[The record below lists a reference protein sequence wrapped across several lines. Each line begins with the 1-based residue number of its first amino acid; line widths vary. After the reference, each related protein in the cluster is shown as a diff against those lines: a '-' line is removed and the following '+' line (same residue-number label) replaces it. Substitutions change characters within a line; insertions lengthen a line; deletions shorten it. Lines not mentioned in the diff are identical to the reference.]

1 MTLSIIAEE
10 IEILNKY
17 RIKKVSY
24 SIDIVDIPTDKKN
37 ARHYYSTLKIDLS
50 LYMEN
55 QSSEICLPL
64 SYLYNFTSQTL
75 KKSPPLNKFPSE
87 IVLNMVSSITVDNID
102 SNNIIWTTCKTD
114 GCNGGKIECLKIN
127 IMDNMCEN
135 VYRVKNK
142 PTHLNIKYNILTP
155 QPLLPK
161 NKKTETENVNAEE
174 SDDSN
179 MRDIFTPSIILLCL
193 KRWLETIRSWINQ
206 QKKYGVKN
214 NLTNLNLKHGVISPQ
229 PPLLMCENKETEKI
243 GIKKSD
249 NSNMGDVSI
258 PSLILFCLRQDLATL
273 HIWIKQK
280 IYGWIKWKIPD
291 WIKQKIPDWIK
302 QKIRSWIKQKIRSI
316 NRDDS
321 KLEKNMRHFK
331 LPIIDS
337 RHTNVI
343 SFKFSSPIGWK
354 FADVTNINPV
364 TEKGDDIVHC
374 YGDCPIRYVNKKVP
388 LSYFCYGPVIDNSIS
403 SYEKQLIPSSISSED
418 LFLDIMD
425 GDTKSMFTSHN
436 WEYSGHPKKSTW
448 VVDIYKKN
456 MWKYAVKNAQTMY
469 EMMCGCK
476 FKKRCVLPCDKYQKK
491 LEKWYF
497 TPCNNQS
504 SKTEITAGSY
514 ILRDINFKIEAGSK
528 NKLTVA
534 LSRCLLILSILF
546 GIIFVFSLITTSVD
560 KVEWINY
567 IFADI
572 GQITVVVAFFFS
584 YCLEKENGMQF
595 YVSDRR
601 IQNQIIISALVSIF
615 CAVLLIIRFTI
626 SL

>member
-1 MTLSIIAEE
+1 MALSIIAEE
-10 IEILNKY
+10 IELLNKY
-17 RIKKVSY
+17 HIKKVSY
-24 SIDIVDIPTDKKN
+24 SIDVVDIPTDKKD

-55 QSSEICLPL
+55 QFDEICLPL
-64 SYLYNFTSQTL
+64 SYFNHQIL
-75 KKSPPLNKFPSE
+75 KRPPE
-87 IVLNMVSSITVDNID
+87 MVGNLISSITVDNID
-102 SNNIIWTTCKTD
+102 SKNVVWTICKTD
-114 GCNGGKIECLKIN
+114 GGNGGKIDCLNIN
-127 IMDNMCEN
+127 IMGNRREN
-135 VYRVKNK
+135 VYEVKNK

-155 QPLLPK
+155 QPSLPR
-161 NKKTETENVNAEE
+161 NKKTKTENVKAKDR
-174 SDDSN
+174 DDSN
-179 MRDIFTPSIILLCL
+179 MKNIFTPSIILLCL
-193 KRWLETIRSWINQ
+193 
-206 QKKYGVKN
+206 
-214 NLTNLNLKHGVISPQ
+214 NLKDGVISPQ
-229 PPLLMCENKETEKI
+229 APLLMYENKETENI

-249 NSNMGDVSI
+249 NSDMESVSI
-258 PSLILFCLRQDLATL
+258 FSLILFCLRQDLATL
-273 HIWIKQK
+273 HI
-280 IYGWIKWKIPD
+280 

-337 RHTNVI
+337 KYTNVI
-343 SFKFSSPIGWK
+343 SFKFRSPDGWK
-354 FADVTNINPV
+354 FADVTNIKPV

-388 LSYFCYGPVIDNSIS
+388 LSYFCYGPVIDNSIP

-418 LFLDIMD
+418 LFLDIKD
-425 GDTKSMFTSHN
+425 GDTKSMFISHN

-448 VVDIYKKN
+448 VVEIYKKN
-456 MWKYAVKNAQTMY
+456 MWEYAVKNAETMY

-476 FKKRCVLPCDKYQKK
+476 FKKWCVLPCGKFQKN

-497 TPCNNQS
+497 PPCNTQS
-504 SKTEITAGSY
+504 SETDGTEITAGSY

-595 YVSDRR
+595 YVSDRY

-615 CAVLLIIRFTI
+615 CAVLLFIRFII
-626 SL
+626 SR